1 MRHFISLLTTV
12 LLFVNTNAQTTEDSV
27 KASVNQL
34 FKAMHD
40 ADAAALLAVFDD
52 SAVLETIVTTRDGQV
67 KVQRESPAA
76 FAAFLQKE
84 EPGNADEQISF
95 GAVHTDGNMAVV
107 WTPYYF
113 FYKKKFSHCGVNA
126 FTLVRT
132 GGQWRI
138 RYIIDTRR
146 KEPCLTKPGQ

>member
-1 MRHFISLLTTV
+1 MRHFISLLTAV

-27 KASVNQL
+27 KATVNHL
-34 FKAMHD
+34 FKAMQD
-40 ADAAALLAVFDD
+40 ADADKLLSVFAD

-67 KVQRESPAA
+67 KVHRESTAA
-76 FAAFLQKE
+76 FADFLRKE
-84 EPGNADEQISF
+84 EPGNADEQIRF
-95 GAVHTDGNMAVV
+95 EAVHIDGNLAMV
-107 WTPYYF
+107 WTPYSF

-132 GGQWRI
+132 GNEWKI

-146 KEPCLTKPGQ
+146 KDPCNH